1 MPEENLK
8 SEASKKRKRAE
19 KTAQATET
27 SHVSAELD
35 KRSSIGNRLT
45 LGPSNRRLNDLILSQ
60 TIRDRADWK
69 TLAAGV
75 VGEGSIV
82 DPTGSPLEEARAP
95 DLSQGLIEIPGE
107 DLNIM
112 TISASEFEQL
122 SDKTAEILQEA
133 SLAFERIGKDQD
145 EIEQLKTE
153 TRAMLAR
160 LRAA

>member
-1 MPEENLK
+1 VPEENLK

-27 SHVSAELD
+27 SHGSAELD
-35 KRSSIGNRLT
+35 KSVRSAAVKAATREPLRRFGNRLT
-45 LGPSNRRLNDLILSQ
+45 LRQSVGRLNDLIRSQ
-60 TIRDRADWK
+60 I
-69 TLAAGV
+69 

-82 DPTGSPLEEARAP
+82 DTTGSPLEEARAP